1 MKASRAFTLLEV
13 LVAFAILSTGLTLIA
28 VAIGRQLAAL
38 QILET
43 SLSAQQVAQAQML
56 REIARRD
63 DALEIPEDPS
73 EERFSLKLGVA
84 PVAWEAEP
92 LRGLEMEQVTSGV
105 SWAVRRQPRALQVTA
120 GFPRPPAPEEKK
132 P

>member
-28 VAIGRQLAAL
+28 AAMSRHLAAL
-38 QILET
+38 QLLES
-43 SLSAQQVAQAQML
+43 SLSAQQAAQSQML

-63 DALEIPEDPS
+63 DALEIPADPS
-73 EERFSLKLGVA
+73 EERFSPKVEVA
-84 PVAWEAEP
+84 PVAWETEP
-92 LRGLEMEQVTSGV
+92 LRGLEMERVTSEV
-105 SWAVRRQPRALQVTA
+105 SWAVRSQPRSLHVTA
-120 GFPRPPAPEEKK
+120 GFPRPPAPEQES